1 MGLYSKLQGVGSTL
15 SRGRLR
21 RVRLAVRWMDE
32 SHRLLVDEK
41 VREEDS
47 ERQRINLL
55 EAQIDATSEAGGMW
69 NAYREHMMMRFG
81 KGAISLRSVRL
92 ALSTAA
98 ALVRRTEGCTL
109 SQRDLDAY
117 VRQAGTEGDHHW
129 VRKLRQRGT
138 RYELGAQDRRV
149 SC

>member
-1 MGLYSKLQGVGSTL
+1 MDDCCVGLVWMREFGPVWNAVALCQRAGEFEAFARWLASQ
-15 SRGRLR
+15 RGAHATAIRINGYLAFFQEVDAEWGRIPNYKALVARFHAEGLR

-69 NAYREHMMMRFG
+69 NA
-81 KGAISLRSVRL
+81 
-92 ALSTAA
+92 
-98 ALVRRTEGCTL
+98 
-109 SQRDLDAY
+109 
-117 VRQAGTEGDHHW
+117 
-129 VRKLRQRGT
+129 
-138 RYELGAQDRRV
+138 
-149 SC
+149 